1 VIALSRIQKTA
12 LLAACMC
19 LATFAFSQ
27 DNQARQIRPIKLG
40 TSGGNVNDISKA
52 FCCSGTLGALVT
64 KGGTKY
70 ILSNNHVLARADQ
83 AGVGEAISQPGLIDS
98 GCRVSSADTV
108 ASFSES
114 PTLGTRNVDAA
125 LAAVAGTEV
134 DTTGAILDI
143 GVPSSS
149 TATPTV
155 GRGVAKA
162 GRTTGL
168 TCGSIGSIN
177 TDVRVQYQRGCNQG
191 KKFTISYNDQL
202 VVNSSSFSAGGDSGS
217 LIVTSDTAQPV
228 GLLYAGSS
236 TSTIGNPIAD
246 VVSALGIS
254 FVGSST
260 HAVSCPTGGPPA
272 GAGRGVSQADLHR
285 AIEAKNNNRRQ
296 LFADP
301 AVQGV
306 GVGANAAGEAVVV
319 IYLESGRAERF
330 IPEFL
335 DGVRTQVIRTD
346 RFTAYGWNEK
356 LPGVSCKKND

>member
-1 VIALSRIQKTA
+1 
-12 LLAACMC
+12 M
-19 LATFAFSQ
+19 
-27 DNQARQIRPIKLG
+27 
-40 TSGGNVNDISKA
+40 
-52 FCCSGTLGALVT
+52 
-64 KGGTKY
+64 
-70 ILSNNHVLARADQ
+70 
-83 AGVGEAISQPGLIDS
+83 
-98 GCRVSSADTV
+98 
-108 ASFSES
+108 
-114 PTLGTRNVDAA
+114 
-125 LAAVAGTEV
+125 
-134 DTTGAILDI
+134 
-143 GVPSSS
+143 
-149 TATPTV
+149 
-155 GRGVAKA
+155 
-162 GRTTGL
+162 
-168 TCGSIGSIN
+168 
-177 TDVRVQYQRGCNQG
+177 
-191 KKFTISYNDQL
+191 
-202 VVNSSSFSAGGDSGS
+202 NSSSFSAGGDSGS

-246 VVSALGIS
+246 VVSALGIT
-254 FVGSST
+254 FIGSTST

-285 AIEAKNNNRRQ
+285 AIEAKNNNKRQ

-356 LPGVSCKKND
+356 LSGGSCKKNE